1 MMVPSGNGSCPSREA
16 LIATSLPRMARR
28 SLSLPSSWATE
39 INLQSRYPGGILI
52 PKIGE
57 LSSSGPPAETVIAP
71 ITLTAMVAA
80 ITQIGIC
87 FMDRRVAT
95 PTAAELARKPRRS
108 SDDDVEDMFALL
120 VGHTSWEQGRKPIN
134 FQGHRRGFAAYR
146 LNLLRRLGAKCSS
159 CLVRRCQRCRQWQV
173 VERGIGTCQAGGLF
187 ARTHP

>member
-39 INLQSRYPGGILI
+39 INLQSRYPGGILFR
-52 PKIGE
+52 KKG
-57 LSSSGPPAETVIAP
+57 
-71 ITLTAMVAA
+71 M
-80 ITQIGIC
+80 
-87 FMDRRVAT
+87 FFRDRRVPT
-95 PTAAELARKPRRS
+95 PTAASLARKPPRS

-146 LNLLRRLGAKCSS
+146 LNLLRRLRAKCSS

-187 ARTHP
+187 A